1 MNPKNIYI
9 FKFINKLAMRIL
21 SNMNNLIIM
30 QYISSIT
37 ITNQVLTVDI
47 CEMRH
52 RIAN

>member
-9 FKFINKLAMRIL
+9 FIFINNLAMRIL
-21 SNMNNLIIM
+21 YKINNLIIM

-37 ITNQVLTVDI
+37 KTNQVLTVDI

-52 RIAN
+52 RIAK